1 MVTPLCVSLLV
12 NTAANGGV
20 YFPPILIS
28 GYRDRDGNIDYQKG
42 TEGTRVFS
50 KQTAET
56 LSVMMKRVFEDGTAS
71 GLSPNAGVY
80 GGKTATAETGFKNS
94 QGDFAKTAWFAGYYE
109 LGDERLSVAVLVED
123 GSSGTADAV
132 RCSGIFATK
141 QRPIREPKT
150 SRPPIIDF
158 LFSVTFKN
166 DFACLKARKRRRIR
180 QCGKK
185 CFT

>member
-12 NTAANGGV
+12 NAAANGGV

-123 GSSGTADAV
+123 GARERPMRC

-166 DFACLKARKRRRIR
+166 DFCLSEGSQTAENQATRE
-180 QCGKK
+180 K